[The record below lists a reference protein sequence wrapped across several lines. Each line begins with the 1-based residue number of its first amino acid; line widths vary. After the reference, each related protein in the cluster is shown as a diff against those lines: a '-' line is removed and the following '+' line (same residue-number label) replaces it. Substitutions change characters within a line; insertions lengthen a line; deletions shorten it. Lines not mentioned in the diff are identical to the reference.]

1 MATWEGDYRE
11 SFTVTAM
18 VSLTSAQP
26 CWVSPPRGGTND
38 QWDFFR
44 VIVWLL
50 ADGALQEGDFLVLD
64 WTMLAYTTLWIPG
77 PLLTTYY
84 GFTAFNCVF
93 FQPTAPNLTHVSLC
107 LPM

>member
-44 VIVWLL
+44 VIVWFLV
-50 ADGALQEGDFLVLD
+50 DGALQEGDFLVLD
-64 WTMLAYTTLWIPG
+64 NAHVHHAVDSRPVIDNLLRLHVVQLRFLPAYSPELNP
-77 PLLTTYY
+77 
-84 GFTAFNCVF
+84 
-93 FQPTAPNLTHVSLC
+93 
-107 LPM
+107 